1 MPGAMKNTPP
11 PDPRARVR
19 LFGGPELEVDG
30 VSVKISP
37 SERCLLALVFADS
50 PQGISRVRA
59 AEILWDEPVGPKHRH
74 RLSSY
79 GHKINSKAGAQVVG
93 GDEEW
98 LRRGADAQPRADG
111 ADFGDEA
118 SSGGR
123 FLSRCTRSPSAS
135 FDEWRTQKEKRI
147 TRLLKEH
154 FEAELE
160 RARDAGEWERAD
172 GVIQIL
178 ARAEEDGDDGEGSR
192 SVYRELAERSAAI
205 LRERPPSTQL
215 GKRNAPATL
224 EEVSELFIGRTEEA
238 RRLVAGVVTHSE
250 GFSLSVVTGVEGI
263 GKSTLLKEM
272 ARRVG
277 ETDTT
282 VVRCFCS
289 EPTSN
294 ITLGPLV
301 EFLSGGEAT
310 EHIERMESPWREVV
324 RSLLPLK
331 AGEEARAPLPYI
343 DPKQIPVR
351 LYEAL
356 RRLMESLC
364 SVRPLLVLIDNY
376 EWHDATTHAAL
387 SYIGAHWR
395 TGRMHL
401 AIGARARDK
410 DIDLM
415 IPMLEGEDVTVDHL
429 HLEELSPEHSLDLAL
444 SVIPEI
450 DTRTLEQV
458 CEAAA
463 GHPLF
468 LVELAREVSDGTD
481 LHPGTLLPPSISEIV
496 IGRLGRLEESDRG
509 LLSLIAVMG
518 RPTTL
523 AELSAIGRRELLS
536 TAEAAGRLAELHLVS
551 QSHGTVEVRH
561 DLTRRALYSELSAAS
576 RALLH
581 RSIAEGLEA
590 ESTEVPA
597 ELAHHYAEAGVTER
611 ALEYAILAA
620 DVAEL
625 AGGVGEAVRFLK
637 LARNL
642 TEDEAQD
649 TRLLGRLAD
658 LEYLHGDPS
667 ETIPLLELAA
677 GRLKAAGDMAGSIRA
692 RVHKVD
698 LLREVDGWSLHD
710 LYKALEFEKEEAR
723 SHAEWEELANALH
736 IQMRMAQVAADREKA
751 GEVIG
756 ELKGFLSRV
765 DINARAECRAL
776 CALGHQIAFDAPED
790 GARCAARAFR
800 IAEENALRDLNF
812 TASLIHTTAL
822 MARGRIDAEEG
833 QTALKRSHE
842 LAGASGDVG
851 RQTSLLLNE
860 GVWQMDTGRL
870 AEARVLFGRAV
881 SEARGPMRMDSIALF
896 HLNVGELELLCE
908 DYAAAEDHF
917 RIVEDGI
924 GPTGKDLRTRWTVIS
939 NAGIGLC
946 ALRSGRLSEANQRL
960 TESPSFL
967 EAHMSDPTLPA
978 IFESAMLCHR
988 GKPREGAAFLA
999 GIVEAISNRLPV
1011 QALRLRMEEVRI
1023 LMRVDPH
1030 LARSRAR
1037 EGELVAKSM
1046 GIHSH
1051 ASTLGL
1057 LARLEDI
1064 D

>member
-1 MPGAMKNTPP
+1 MKNTPT

-178 ARAEEDGDDGEGSR
+178 ARAEEDGDDGEGSG

-205 LRERPPSTQL
+205 LRERPPSPL

-364 SVRPLLVLIDNY
+364 SVRPLLVVIDNY

-429 HLEELSPEHSLDLAL
+429 HLEELSPEHSVDLAL

-723 SHAEWEELANALH
+723 THAEWEELANALH

-751 GEVIG
+751 QALFREAQACLNISGLTTRGACRAHCALTHQILLGDPNDGLNCARRAVELAEQEGNVPHLLLRANLLRMSALIVRGLLDSDEGREV
-756 ELKGFLSRV
+756 L
-765 DINARAECRAL
+765 ARAHLLAQKGGD
-776 CALGHQIAFDAPED
+776 LGRKVDLLSNE
-790 GARCAARAFR
+790 GAWC
-800 IAEENALRDLNF
+800 I
-812 TASLIHTTAL
+812 
-822 MARGRIDAEEG
+822 
-833 QTALKRSHE
+833 
-842 LAGASGDVG
+842 DVG
-851 RQTSLLLNE
+851 RLE
-860 GVWQMDTGRL
+860 
-870 AEARVLFGRAV
+870 EARDCLERAV
-881 SEARGPMRMDSIALF
+881 SEVGGPTRKDSLALVY
-896 HLNVGELELLCE
+896 LNFGELELICE
-908 DYAAAEDHF
+908 NYDDADQHF
-917 RIVEDGI
+917 RFVESVVSGSEDEMR
-924 GPTGKDLRTRWTVIS
+924 KRWTLVS
-939 NAGIGLC
+939 NAGVGLC
-946 ALRSGRLSEANQRL
+946 ALRTGRIAEAKKRL
-960 TESPSFL
+960 LASPPMPDDWL
-967 EAHMSDPTLPA
+967 TDPTIPA
-978 IFESAMLCHR
+978 TFRAAMLSHE
-988 GKPREGAAFLA
+988 GKIREGADLLA
-999 GIVEAISNRLPV
+999 DVARNVSHRFPV
-1011 QALRLRMEEVRI
+1011 QELRVRLEEIRLLR
-1023 LMRVDPH
+1023 RVDPV
-1030 LARSRAR
+1030 RAQLR
-1037 EGELVAKSM
+1037 AIEGAEMATSLE
-1046 GIHSH
+1046 IHSH
-1051 ASTLGL
+1051 AATFDLYARILG
-1057 LARLEDI
+1057 
-1064 D
+1064 